1 MNPRDA
7 DNSHGRS
14 LSPPVEDDIDAA
26 PRLGSMTALLVTAH
40 FQLETHR
47 IWSWKQFEKD
57 L

>member
-26 PRLGSMTALLVTAH
+26 LPLGSMTALLVTAH
-40 FQLETHR
+40 IQLKTHR
-47 IWSWKQFEKD
+47 IWSWKQFEKV

>member
-14 LSPPVEDDIDAA
+14 LSVEDDIDAA
-26 PRLGSMTALLVTAH
+26 LPLGSMTALLVTAH
-40 FQLETHR
+40 FQLATHR

>member
-26 PRLGSMTALLVTAH
+26 LPLGSMTSLLVTAH
-40 FQLETHR
+40 IQLKTDR
-47 IWSWKQFEKD
+47 IWSCKQFEKV